1 MELKSFLAKLE
12 SSPTTIEFNQ
22 SIAVIDA
29 NYTFSPTAFSN
40 GTMRNP
46 AGENNGSCKILAFGQ
61 VHQLTEEQTLAM
73 FGDFYRLD
81 VLGNPDG
88 NDHQNIRNFIAHGWK
103 GVKFEGQALEAT
115 ETAVQA
121 I

>member
-1 MELKSFLAKLE
+1 MELKSFLTQLE
-12 SSPTTIEFNQ
+12 SSPTTIEFSE

-29 NYTFSPTAFSN
+29 NYTFTPAAFSN

-61 VHQLTEEQTLAM
+61 VHKLSEEHTLAM
-73 FGDFYRLD
+73 FGDFYRKD

-88 NDHQNIRNFIAHGWK
+88 NDHQNIRNFIAHGWN
-103 GVKFEGQALEAT
+103 GIKFEGQALEAIVT
-115 ETAVQA
+115 EAQA
-121 I
+121 S